1 MPGMSATPPYACATA
16 SRRSFAVNGFTLRA
30 LEWGTRGRP
39 VLCFLHG
46 GSAHAHWWDAVA
58 SAFTDRYHVLA
69 LDQRGHGESDW
80 PSPRAEGT
88 AYATADF
95 TSDLLGVMDA
105 LGCERMILCGHSMG
119 GHNSMAFAAW
129 HPERVN
135 RLIVVDS
142 RPAIPAERLAHMH
155 RRGHRG
161 PLRYES
167 FEQAV
172 ERFRLLPRD
181 TVANPRLL
189 DHLARQGIVERDGRF
204 LYRFDP
210 ACNGQ
215 RRPTDVLPLLPRIT
229 APTLLVRA
237 EHSPVLSR
245 TTADEMARRISRA
258 RLAEIPGTYHHLVLD
273 QPAAFTAILDRF
285 LDETSA

>member
-1 MPGMSATPPYACATA
+1 MPSMSATSTYACAAAT
-16 SRRSFAVNGFTLRA
+16 RRSFTVNGLELRA
-30 LEWGTRGRP
+30 LEWGSPGGP

-58 SAFTDRYHVLA
+58 SAFADRYHVLA

-80 PSPRAEGT
+80 PAPRAGAT

-95 TSDLLGVMDA
+95 VSDLQGVMDA
-105 LGCERMILCGHSMG
+105 LGCERMTLCGHSMG

-129 HPERVN
+129 HPQRVQ

-142 RPAIPAERLAHMH
+142 RPSIPAERLDRMH

-161 PLRYES
+161 PFRYES
-167 FEQAV
+167 LDRAV
-172 ERFRLLPRD
+172 ERFRLLPGD
-181 TVANPRLL
+181 TVADPALL
-189 DHLARQGIVERDGRF
+189 DHLARQGIVERDGHF

-210 ACNGQ
+210 ACNGE
-215 RRPTDVLPLLPRIT
+215 RRPTDVMPLLAAIV

-237 EHSPVLSR
+237 EHSPVLPR
-245 TTADEMARRISRA
+245 ATAEEMASRIPQA
-258 RLAEIPGTYHHLVLD
+258 RLEEIAQAYHHLVLD
-273 QPAAFTAILDRF
+273 QPVAFTAILDRF
-285 LDETSA
+285 LTDTDA